1 MKIKMKATIY
11 EGNKTFTVIEKEIEQ
26 PQAGEVRIKV
36 AYVGVCGTD
45 VHIYHGMMDK
55 RVSIPVTIGHEM
67 SGVVDAVGEGVTD
80 YVVGDKIVV
89 RPLDDR
95 KVKASDK
102 GFNHICEEL
111 KFVGIDSEG
120 AMQQYWNVPTFIL
133 HKLRAETDLKLAA
146 LIEPLSVAAHD
157 VRLSGLVAGETA
169 VVLGGGPIGLL
180 VAMVAKEVGAQV
192 IISEVNPKRI
202 AKAKELGF
210 DAVSPIELDLVEYVK
225 SKTEDKR
232 ADVVFEVAGVQ
243 PALDIMC
250 EVAGIRGRIV
260 MVAIHGVKKEVDL
273 FKFFWKELKLIGARV
288 YEKEDYEKSIRL
300 ITENELP
307 FEQMITDVQPLSN
320 IQTVFENIDNNPD
333 GLKVLMDC
341 QL

>member
-1 MKIKMKATIY
+1 MKATQY
-11 EGNKTFTVIEKEIEQ
+11 QGNQTFSIIDKKVEEPAKD
-26 PQAGEVRIKV
+26 EVRIKV

-55 RVSIPVTIGHEM
+55 RVQIPVTIGHEM
-67 SGVVDAVGEGVTD
+67 SGVIDAVGENVTD
-80 YVVGDKIVV
+80 FSVGEKVVV

-111 KFVGIDSEG
+111 KFIGIDSPG
-120 AMQQYWNVPTFIL
+120 AMQQYWNVPAFTL
-133 HKLRAETDLKLAA
+133 HKLKQNTDLKLAA
-146 LIEPLSVAAHD
+146 LIEPLSVATHD
-157 VRLSGLVAGETA
+157 VRLSGLTKDETA

-180 VAMVAKEVGAQV
+180 VAMVAKETGAQV

-202 AKAKELGF
+202 EKAKELGF
-210 DAVSPIELDLVEYVK
+210 DVVSPVDTDLVAYVK
-225 SKTEDKR
+225 EKTDGR
-232 ADVVFEVAGVQ
+232 LADVVFEVAGVQ
-243 PALDIMC
+243 PALDIMT
-250 EVAGIRGRIV
+250 ELAGIRGRIV
-260 MVAIHGVKKEVDL
+260 VVAIHGQPKPIDL

-288 YEKEDYEKSIRL
+288 YEKEDYEKAIQL
-300 ITENELP
+300 ITENKLP
-307 FEQMITDVQPLSN
+307 FKDMITDVQPLSN
-320 IQTVFENIDNNPD
+320 IQQVFENIDNNPD